1 MRITIVGGG
10 NIGTQFAVHCAEKG
24 HEVTILSSNPG
35 IFEKHLYIVDENEN
49 ITHEADI
56 YRVTNESSVA
66 YTNADMILVTVP
78 ANIIKSFADNI
89 YKYASENCIIGV
101 VPGNGGSECAF
112 HQCIKRGNIFFLME
126 RVPAIARLVKKG
138 QIVKST
144 GYRKELHIASL
155 PSNRAKKC
163 CDLIQEIFDIP
174 CVEIPCLLNMTLTPS
189 NPLLH
194 TSRLRSI
201 FADYKD
207 GIVYD
212 KVPAF
217 YEEWDDNSSKL
228 LLLCDNELQSIC
240 KTLSELNLGYVTSLK
255 DYYEVSTASEM
266 TKKISNIPAFRGIM
280 TPVVAVNKG
289 YIPDLHSRYFTADFS
304 YGLSVIQQIGIF
316 AGVKTPNIDET
327 MNWYKEIAVETDHF
341 DYTDYGI
348 MDKKDFLDFYQR

>member
-66 YTNADMILVTVP
+66 YTNADIILVTVP

-217 YEEWDDNSSKL
+217 YEEWDRGSLSKV
-228 LLLCDNELQSIC
+228 EVTGSRAF
-240 KTLSELNLGYVTSLK
+240 TSE
-255 DYYEVSTASEM
+255 TASGD
-266 TKKISNIPAFRGIM
+266 TIVIYAVSLNIALIDGSSAGEYLFID
-280 TPVVAVNKG
+280 
-289 YIPDLHSRYFTADFS
+289 YQLYDADTYS
-304 YGLSVIQQIGIF
+304 AACAQIGE
-316 AGVKTPNIDET
+316 AASSVYD
-327 MNWYKEIAVETDHF
+327 D
-341 DYTDYGI
+341 
-348 MDKKDFLDFYQR
+348 L